1 MRLGIFAK
9 TFAGSDPLTVLQAAK
24 AAGVAQSDACMA
36 VLIMVRSACLHA
48 LALAWGALHAGG

>member
-24 AAGVAQSDACMA
+24 AAGGRFVPDEAFMSG
-36 VLIMVRSACLHA
+36 SP
-48 LALAWGALHAGG
+48 